1 MAAIPHISPNRA
13 VTALTP
19 LVFAPLAGAIS
30 VFAAANVPGLGID
43 TEQLQAVFIAGAT
56 IAFGKAALWMKGW
69 QAFEQRVDAVPTPD
83 RDDGS
88 DFDDGD
94 LLGNDADAVEGEDFD
109 GVDLGEEP
117 ESDEDLDGLGLL
129 DDQDSDDGFD
139 GALAPA
145 HTG

>member
-1 MAAIPHISPNRA
+1 MAAIPHIAPNQA

-30 VFAAANVPGLGID
+30 VFAAAHVPGLNID
-43 TEQLQAVFIAGAT
+43 TEQLQAVFIAGAA
-56 IAFGKAALWMKGW
+56 IAFGKAALWLKGW
-69 QAFEQRVDAVPTPD
+69 QAYEQRHDVVATADHE
-83 RDDGS
+83 DGS

-94 LLGNDADAVEGEDFD
+94 LLGEEADTEPDEDFD
-109 GVDLGEEP
+109 GVDLSEEP
-117 ESDEDLDGLGLL
+117 DSDEDLDDASLL
-129 DDQDSDDGFD
+129 DDQDSDDLD